1 MQNKSVS
8 MNDIS
13 KIIWK
18 NILAII
24 ISTLVFGVGGALY
37 AKHQKHTD
45 YESVR
50 SMMTGRSYNGA
61 SANEEVQADI
71 SLGETYAKI
80 IESNDVA
87 KSAHKI
93 LPKALRKEYSTQQ
106 ISSAINANPVTQTTI
121 INVSAKTSSAK
132 DSAAIVNAVTTAAA
146 EKIPQKVPSAG
157 KVSLF
162 SKATADEA
170 QSKTS
175 PSTKKLTLIGA
186 AVGFLVGI
194 IVSFSVTTW
203 TKLIVR

>member
-1 MQNKSVS
+1 MQNKGVS

-18 NILAII
+18 NFFVII
-24 ISTLVFGVGGALY
+24 ISTFIFGVIGALY
-37 AKHQKHTD
+37 AKHEKHTN

-87 KSAHKI
+87 KSARRT
-93 LPKALRKEYSTQQ
+93 LPNSLRKKYSTQQ
-106 ISSAINANPVTQTTI
+106 ISSVVNANPVMQTTI
-121 INVSAKTSSAK
+121 VKVSAKASSAK
-132 DSAAIVNAVTTAAA
+132 DSAAIVNSVTEIAAK
-146 EKIPQKVPSAG
+146 KIPQKVPSAG
-157 KVSLF
+157 KISLF
-162 SKATADEA
+162 SKATADDA
-170 QSKTS
+170 QSNTS
-175 PSTKKLTLIGA
+175 PSTKKLAIKGA

-194 IVSFSVTTW
+194 IISFSVTTW

>member
-1 MQNKSVS
+1 MQSKSVS

-18 NILAII
+18 NIFVII
-24 ISTLVFGVGGALY
+24 ISTLVFGIVGALY
-37 AKHQKHTD
+37 ARHQKHTD

-50 SMMTGRSYNGA
+50 NIMTSRSYNGA

-71 SLGETYAKI
+71 NLGDTYAKI

-87 KSAHKI
+87 KSARRI
-93 LPKALRKEYSTQQ
+93 LPNSLRKKYNTQQ
-106 ISSAINANPVTQTTI
+106 ISSVVNANPVMQTTI
-121 INVSAKTSSAK
+121 VKVSAKASSAK
-132 DSAAIVNAVTTAAA
+132 DSAAIVNAVTEVAAK
-146 EKIPQKVPSAG
+146 KIPQKVPSAG
-157 KVSLF
+157 KISLF

-175 PSTKKLTLIGA
+175 PSTKKLALMGA

-194 IVSFSVTTW
+194 IISFSVTTW
-203 TKLIVR
+203 TKLIK